1 MKKTENNDE
10 MNAIFNKMKSEVR
23 EGVAG
28 KKMSINDIDRKMRTA
43 YDEIKEVFAKEIR
56 EVIQEEQDAEST
68 NCPECG
74 GRLKKT
80 EK

>member
-10 MNAIFNKMKSEVR
+10 INAILNKVKSEIR

-28 KKMSINDIDRKMRTA
+28 KKMSLNDISRKMTAA
-43 YDEIKEVFAKEIR
+43 YDKMKEEFTKEIE
-56 EVIQEEQDAEST
+56 EVIQQEQDTET
-68 NCPECG
+68 INCPECG
-74 GRLKKT
+74 EPLKKT

>member
-10 MNAIFNKMKSEVR
+10 INAILNKVKSEVR

-28 KKMSINDIDRKMRTA
+28 KKMSINDIDRKMVAA
-43 YDEIKEVFAKEIR
+43 YNEIKEVFAKEIG
-56 EVIQEEQDAEST
+56 EVIQEEQDAKAT

-74 GRLKKT
+74 EPLKKT

>member
-10 MNAIFNKMKSEVR
+10 INAILNKVKSEVR
-23 EGVAG
+23 VGVAG
-28 KKMSINDIDRKMRTA
+28 KKMSLNDIDRKMKAA
-43 YDEIKEVFAKEIR
+43 YDEIKKVFAKEIG
-56 EVIQEEQDAEST
+56 EVIQEEQDVEAA

-74 GRLKKT
+74 EPLKKT